1 MLQFENK
8 ASNSPILVIYSVCTR
23 WTTRNLMYETI
34 FSVKSYAWME
44 GDGELS
50 GVLILCSFGCFAW
63 CSPNILGGSHRT
75 AWPSRHKAA
84 RFKNRDVRQD
94 LQKAFVSLRHIS
106 QRGCK
111 PSPKR
116 QKLPTWDT
124 WQSKHKNNL
133 PLKLLLDFCP
143 DWCRPKLQEDKLE
156 VFLWYF
162 LLSLDHC
169 KMCAL
174 FQCSTSYLYPHTCST
189 A

>member
-94 LQKAFVSLRHIS
+94 LQKAFVSLRHTYHKEVVN
-106 QRGCK
+106 RV
-111 PSPKR
+111 PKDKSCR
-116 QKLPTWDT
+116 HEILDKASTKLI
-124 WQSKHKNNL
+124 
-133 PLKLLLDFCP
+133 
-143 DWCRPKLQEDKLE
+143 
-156 VFLWYF
+156 
-162 LLSLDHC
+162 
-169 KMCAL
+169 
-174 FQCSTSYLYPHTCST
+174 YL
-189 A
+189 